1 MDICVR
7 LDSQIAR
14 YPSFSAFIIANP
26 FDEFGGCFFS
36 NNYKKMKA
44 DEFLSEYV
52 FEDEGNLIYLKIKK
66 KHFFNFKKSYSFQN
80 SIVLQYLKK
89 ITII

>member
-14 YPSFSAFIIANP
+14 YPSFPAFIIANP

-36 NNYKKMKA
+36 NNYKKMKT

-66 KHFFNFKKSYSFQN
+66 KISISKKATVSKIRLSYN
-80 SIVLQYLKK
+80 IWKK
-89 ITII
+89 